1 MSLKKIQQ
9 KKGGRGDDDKK
20 RGGGFEMVGS
30 LFDNYQVGDS
40 GKYISREFQDFGYRL
55 AVKLNDLEHKGLYM
69 KLAKEE
75 DRWLLEKALR
85 FVSDA
90 QNVKSKG
97 RLFMWKIKQLKKDKK
112 QD

>member
-1 MSLKKIQQ
+1 MA
-9 KKGGRGDDDKK
+9 K
-20 RGGGFEMVGS
+20 RGGDFQQVGS

-55 AVKLNDLEHKGLYM
+55 AVKLGDLEHKSLYI

-85 FVSDA
+85 YVSDA
-90 QNVKSKG
+90 KNVKSKA
-97 RLFMWKIKQLKKDKK
+97 RLFMWKIKKMKQKKED
-112 QD
+112 Q